1 MSGVTF
7 NRNRVK
13 LKKLLGIRARL
24 ALLAL
29 ILVAPLMLERVRSLE
44 ETRSKQIAAAS
55 EEFANIT
62 QHSADTQRE
71 VISSV
76 ETMLKSAAY
85 IRASGGIARSCE
97 ILRASLP
104 TNLPWI
110 RSIMIVAKDGLVQ
123 CSTLNMQVGLNLGDR
138 EYFRKAQETR
148 DFVFSDYLFGKTN
161 GRPMMMAAYPVAAI
175 NPEED
180 AVVVAGINIDWLSKI
195 MTNLGGRPGIS
206 SLLVDSAGIVIA
218 APADQSSMIGRPL
231 DNVPLLS
238 AIAEKALSSDTPD
251 GFAFIYRRPTAPN
264 ASISFARI
272 SGTQSRL
279 IVSIDE
285 AKVTA
290 AINRE
295 IRTAYLQLGFV
306 CLFVLLGA
314 LIGAEKLIINPIEV
328 MTGMAKRFG
337 EGDWSARVARNKL
350 PSEFMPLARAFNA
363 MAAQLSQ
370 RERELVAT
378 NDRLT
383 VMASIDM
390 LSGLANRRG
399 FQSRLDFE
407 WMKAQ
412 QYNSELSLLM
422 IDVDHFKLY
431 NDTYGHPEGDA
442 CLTRLGETL
451 AGIAADTMG
460 FAGRYGGEEFCLLLP
475 NTDSLKALEIGET
488 VRAAVRTSAIP
499 HVTSSHQTVTV
510 SIGVAATLPNDTQR
524 PGDLIEAA
532 DAALYAAK
540 HRGRNTVVEHGF
552 TQADRRS
559 RDGAGGVAISRSRIP
574 AAPQPGA
581 GYTKSRKQ
589 PHAKKGI
596 WLGIAALFLH
606 CQSCGTTR
614 QGPSPRPE
622 AESLSPS
629 PAARARPRV
638 RSR

>member
-1 MSGVTF
+1 MAGVTF
-7 NRNRVK
+7 YRNRLK

-24 ALLAL
+24 AMLAVL
-29 ILVAPLMLERVRSLE
+29 LVAPLMLDRVRSLE
-44 ETRSKQIAAAS
+44 DARAKQIAQAA
-55 EEFANIT
+55 EEYATIT
-62 QHSADTQRE
+62 QHSAETQRE

-85 IRASGGIARSCE
+85 IRASSGIGRSCE

-110 RSIMIVAKDGLVQ
+110 RSIMLVSKDGVVQ
-123 CSTLNMQVGLNLGDR
+123 CSTLNVQVGLTIGDR
-138 EYFRKAQETR
+138 DYFRKAQQTR

-161 GRPMMMAAYPVAAI
+161 NRPIMMAAYPVAAI

-180 AVVVAGINIDWLSKI
+180 AVVVAGMNLDWLSRI
-195 MTNLGGRPGIS
+195 MAKLGGRPGIS
-206 SLLVDSAGIVIA
+206 SVLIDSTGVVLA
-218 APADQSSMIGRPL
+218 APPDQASLIGQPL

-238 AIAEKALSSDTPD
+238 AISYKALSSNSDTGSISFSASD
-251 GFAFIYRRPTAPN
+251 GSKRA
-264 ASISFARI
+264 ISFARI
-272 SGTQSRL
+272 PGTQSRL

-285 AKVTA
+285 AEVTA

-295 IRTAYLQLGFV
+295 IRTAYLQLAFV

-314 LIGAEKLIINPIEV
+314 LIGAEKLIIKPIEL

-337 EGDWSARVARNKL
+337 EGDSSARVSRSRL
-350 PSEFMPLARAFNA
+350 PAEFMPLARAFNA

-407 WMKAQ
+407 WLKAQ
-412 QYNSELSLLM
+412 QNNTELALLM

-442 CLTRLGETL
+442 CLTRLGEAL
-451 AGIAADTMG
+451 AGIAAGTMG

-475 NTDSLKALEIGET
+475 NTGAVKALEVGET
-488 VRAAVRTSAIP
+488 VRAAIQDLGLPHATSN
-499 HVTSSHQTVTV
+499 HQTVTV
-510 SIGVAATLPNDTQR
+510 SVGVAATLASAAHSL
-524 PGDLIEAA
+524 GELVEAA

-552 TQADRRS
+552 AKLVDEV
-559 RDGAGGVAISRSRIP
+559 GMALAG
-574 AAPQPGA
+574 
-581 GYTKSRKQ
+581 
-589 PHAKKGI
+589 
-596 WLGIAALFLH
+596 
-606 CQSCGTTR
+606 
-614 QGPSPRPE
+614 
-622 AESLSPS
+622 
-629 PAARARPRV
+629 
-638 RSR
+638 

>member
-1 MSGVTF
+1 MSSVTF
-7 NRNRVK
+7 NRNRIK

-24 ALLAL
+24 ALLAV
-29 ILVAPLMLERVRSLE
+29 ILVAPLMLERVRALDD
-44 ETRSKQIAAAS
+44 TRAKQIALAS
-55 EEFANIT
+55 EEYANIA
-62 QHSADTQRE
+62 QHSAETQRE

-85 IRASGGIARSCE
+85 IRASGGIGRSCE

-104 TNLPWI
+104 SNLPWI
-110 RSIMIVAKDGLVQ
+110 RSIMIVSKEGVVQ
-123 CSTLNMQVGLNLGDR
+123 CSTLNMQVGMNIGDR
-138 EYFRKAQETR
+138 DYFRKAQEAR

-161 GRPMMMAAYPVAAI
+161 NRPIMMAAYPVAAI

-180 AVVVAGINIDWLSKI
+180 SVAVAGINLDWLSKI
-195 MTNLGGRPGIS
+195 MANLGGRAGIS
-206 SLLVDSAGIVIA
+206 ALLVDSAGVVLA
-218 APADQSSMIGRPL
+218 APPDQASMIGLPL
-231 DNVPLLS
+231 DNIPLLS
-238 AIAEKALSSDTPD
+238 AIAEKALTTDDATGSLSFTATD
-251 GFAFIYRRPTAPN
+251 GSKRA
-264 ASISFARI
+264 ISFARI
-272 SGTQSRL
+272 PGTNSRL

-290 AINRE
+290 SINRE

-337 EGDWSARVARNKL
+337 EGDSSARVAGSRL
-350 PSEFMPLARAFNA
+350 PAEFMPLARAFNA

-407 WMKAQ
+407 WLKAQ

-431 NDTYGHPEGDA
+431 NDTYGHPEGDT
-442 CLTRLGETL
+442 CLTRLGEAL

-475 NTDSLKALEIGET
+475 NTGPIKALEIGET
-488 VRAAVRTSAIP
+488 VRAAVQGLGMP

-510 SIGVAATLPNDTQR
+510 SVGVAATLPNDAQR

-552 TQADRRS
+552 AKLVDE
-559 RDGAGGVAISRSRIP
+559 AGMAM
-574 AAPQPGA
+574 A
-581 GYTKSRKQ
+581 G
-589 PHAKKGI
+589 
-596 WLGIAALFLH
+596 
-606 CQSCGTTR
+606 
-614 QGPSPRPE
+614 
-622 AESLSPS
+622 
-629 PAARARPRV
+629 
-638 RSR
+638 

>member
-7 NRNRVK
+7 NRNRAK
-13 LKKLLGIRARL
+13 LKKLMGIRARL
-24 ALLAL
+24 ALLAV

-44 ETRSKQIAAAS
+44 DTRSKQIALAS
-55 EEFANIT
+55 EEFAAIT

-85 IRASGGIARSCE
+85 IRASSGIGRSCE

-110 RSIMIVAKDGLVQ
+110 RSIMIASKDGLVQ
-123 CSTLNMQVGLNLGDR
+123 CSTMNMQVGMNLGDR

-148 DFVFSDYLFGKTN
+148 EFVFSDYLFGKTN

-206 SLLVDSAGIVIA
+206 SLLVDGAGVVIA
-218 APADQSSMIGRPL
+218 APADQASMIGRPL
-231 DNVPLLS
+231 DAIPLM
-238 AIAEKALSSDTPD
+238 AAVAEKALSSDTPA
-251 GFAFIYRRPTAPN
+251 G
-264 ASISFARI
+264 SISFTASDGTSRMISFSRI

-285 AKVTA
+285 ARVTA

-337 EGDWSARVARNKL
+337 EGDGSARVARNKL

-383 VMASIDM
+383 VIASIDM

-475 NTDSLKALEIGET
+475 NTDSLKAQAIGEM
-488 VRAAVRTSAIP
+488 VRTAVQELEIP
-499 HVTSSHQTVTV
+499 HVTSSHKTVTV

-552 TQADRRS
+552 TRLIDE
-559 RDGAGGVAISRSRIP
+559 AGMAL
-574 AAPQPGA
+574 A
-581 GYTKSRKQ
+581 G
-589 PHAKKGI
+589 
-596 WLGIAALFLH
+596 
-606 CQSCGTTR
+606 
-614 QGPSPRPE
+614 
-622 AESLSPS
+622 
-629 PAARARPRV
+629 
-638 RSR
+638 